1 MKKNNDADIQSGF
14 SSDDDELL
22 NFTPNDNDELVIETV
37 SSTEQ
42 QNPTETPTIEVE
54 KPSAEPTEKATETV
68 EPVVEKIV
76 EEVVEPEIEV
86 KPDNSV
92 QEVAEQETEIDEELD
107 NQTDEE
113 YNQNDEEMEKK
124 RAKRIII
131 VLIAIIALLLLLLGG
146 CVWLYFSKVK
156 PLLEQPP
163 VEVVKDTTPAPVVD
177 TVPKIVEEVIDTT
190 PVDTVVPAPKVYY
203 PEKRIAGKNKVPTS
217 GWLIGYRATP
227 NEAEAI
233 KTVAELS
240 YVDSIPCGYYWINDA
255 RKGKKL
261 FKVYVGPY
269 KTQAEVEA
277 IFPTIKARVADA
289 HIYSEDAQLLE
300 LYRQQKQVYTAE

>member
-1 MKKNNDADIQSGF
+1 MKNNNDADNKSGF

-22 NFTPNDNDELVIETV
+22 NFTPNDNDELVIENM
-37 SSTEQ
+37 SSAEQ
-42 QNPTETPTIEVE
+42 QNPVETPKVEVE
-54 KPSAEPTEKATETV
+54 NTVKTV
-68 EPVVEKIV
+68 ENVAAAEERVVEEIT
-76 EEVVEPEIEV
+76 EPEIESE
-86 KPDNSV
+86 PIGNE
-92 QEVAEQETEIDEELD
+92 QIAEPEIEADDESD
-107 NQTDEE
+107 NQDEE

-131 VLIAIIALLLLLLGG
+131 VLIVIIALLLLLLGG

-156 PLLEQPP
+156 PLMEPP
-163 VEVVKDTTPAPVVD
+163 VVEEVVKDTIPAPVVD
-177 TVPKIVEEVIDTT
+177 TVPEVVEEVVVDTT

-203 PEKRIAGKNKVPTS
+203 PEKRIAGKNKVPTA

-240 YVDSIPCGYYWINDA
+240 YIDSIPCGYYWINDA

-277 IFPTIKARVADA
+277 VFPKIKERVADA
-289 HIYSEDAQLLE
+289 HIYSEDADLLE
-300 LYRQQKQVYTAE
+300 MYRQQKQVYTAE

>member
-1 MKKNNDADIQSGF
+1 MKNNNDTDNKSGF

-22 NFTPNDNDELVIETV
+22 NFTPNDNDELVIENM
-37 SSTEQ
+37 SSAEQ
-42 QNPTETPTIEVE
+42 QNPTETPKVEVE
-54 KPSAEPTEKATETV
+54 NTVKTV
-68 EPVVEKIV
+68 ENVAAAEERVVEEIT
-76 EEVVEPEIEV
+76 EPEIESE
-86 KPDNSV
+86 PIIGNE
-92 QEVAEQETEIDEELD
+92 QIAEPEIDADDESD
-107 NQTDEE
+107 NQDEE

-124 RAKRIII
+124 RAKIII
-131 VLIAIIALLLLLLGG
+131 VLIVIIALLLLLLGG

-156 PLLEQPP
+156 PLMEPP
-163 VEVVKDTTPAPVVD
+163 VVEEVVKDTIPAPVVD
-177 TVPKIVEEVIDTT
+177 TVPEVVEEVVVDTT

-203 PEKRIAGKNKVPTS
+203 PEKRIAGKNKVPTA

-240 YVDSIPCGYYWINDA
+240 YIDSIPCGYYWINDA

-277 IFPTIKARVADA
+277 VFPKIKERVADA
-289 HIYSEDAQLLE
+289 HIYSEDADLLE
-300 LYRQQKQVYTAE
+300 MYRQQKQVYTAE

>member
-1 MKKNNDADIQSGF
+1 MKNNNDADIQSGF
-14 SSDDDELL
+14 SSDDDELR
-22 NFTPNDNDELVIETV
+22 NFTPNDNDELVIENL
-37 SSTEQ
+37 SSAEQ
-42 QNPTETPTIEVE
+42 QNPTETPKVEAEKTVIETAE
-54 KPSAEPTEKATETV
+54 KVDAAEERV
-68 EPVVEKIV
+68 V
-76 EEVVEPEIEV
+76 EEVAEPEIEPEPSV
-86 KPDNSV
+86 KA
-92 QEVAEQETEIDEELD
+92 QIAEPEIEADDELD
-107 NQTDEE
+107 NQDEE

-124 RAKRIII
+124 RAKRVII
-131 VLIAIIALLLLLLGG
+131 VLIVIIALLLLLLGG

-156 PLLEQPP
+156 PLLEPP
-163 VEVVKDTTPAPVVD
+163 VVEVVKDTVPAPVVD
-177 TVPKIVEEVIDTT
+177 TVPQIVEEVVVDTT

-203 PEKRIAGKNKVPTS
+203 PEKRIAGKNKVPTA

-240 YVDSIPCGYYWINDA
+240 YIDSIPCGYYWINDA

-277 IFPTIKARVADA
+277 VFPKIKERVADA
-289 HIYSEDAQLLE
+289 HIYSEDADLLE
-300 LYRQQKQVYTAE
+300 MYRQQKQVYTAE